1 MPADI
6 PVPGSTRGRLVE
18 ASLYLFERDGYE
30 ATSVSDI
37 AAKASVTTGALYHH
51 FGSKHGLYAYVRTD
65 LEKRLTERM
74 AGAAESN
81 GGSGPAAV
89 RAALLVAFDAAV
101 RFGVPRIVG
110 EPYPSGG
117 NDEPADAIETALAPV
132 VPFDLRSAAR
142 LLTAAWRAALLSVA
156 DGTPVGRVR
165 AALESIAPT
174 GRRGGLVPFAGRQRR

>member
-37 AAKASVTTGALYHH
+37 AAKAGVTTGALYHH
-51 FGSKHGLYAYVRTD
+51 FGSKHGIYQYVRAD

-74 AGAAESN
+74 AGAAESH
-81 GGSGPAAV
+81 GGSGPPAV

-101 RFGVPRIVG
+101 RFGVTRVVG
-110 EPYPSGG
+110 EPYPVPGRDAG
-117 NDEPADAIETALAPV
+117 AEPATDAIETVLTPV
-132 VPFDLRSAAR
+132 VPAELRPAAC
-142 LLTAAWRAALLSVA
+142 LLTAAWRAALLAVA
-156 DGTPVGRVR
+156 DGTPARNVRV
-165 AALESIAPT
+165 ALESLLQPT
-174 GRRGGLVPFAGRQRR
+174 TVG

>member
-1 MPADI
+1 MLVLVLADI

-30 ATSVSDI
+30 ATSVTDV

-51 FGSKHGLYAYVRTD
+51 FGSKYGLYQYVRAD

-101 RFGVPRIVG
+101 RFGAPRIVG
-110 EPYPSGG
+110 EPYPVPGG
-117 NDEPADAIETALAPV
+117 EPDSTPTDAIETALAPV
-132 VPFDLRSAAR
+132 VTADLRPAAR
-142 LLTAAWRAALLSVA
+142 LLTAAWRAALLAVA
-156 DGTPVGRVR
+156 EGVPVSQVR
-165 AALESIAPT
+165 PALES
-174 GRRGGLVPFAGRQRR
+174 LVPGAAG